1 MLPELGSPPIADLEL
16 AQPTATPRVIR
27 MPRAAAGVRVQVMTT
42 QVRTSA
48 GTVRG
53 SWEDGVAV
61 YRGVPFAAPPVG
73 RKRFAAPHPAVPWD
87 GVRDVTRFGPP
98 PPQPGSLMQG
108 EDWLNLAVWTPDPGR
123 TGLPVVVWISGGTYL
138 NCNTA
143 NPHLAGATLAGAG
156 AVVVSAN
163 YRTGAE
169 GFARLD
175 GAPDNRGLLDQLA
188 ALRWVHH
195 NITAFGGD
203 PGNVTVLGQS
213 AGAGS
218 IAALLVMPAAA
229 GLFRRAILQSLP
241 GTYFTPGLA
250 ADIAAE
256 ISAALG
262 RSPRVEDLADLAPDD
277 LVEAARS
284 VTDRLPQRVG
294 RWGSV
299 AYTPTPFSPV
309 VDGEILAAS
318 PWAALSDGAARHVD
332 LLVGHARDEFS
343 LLATRLGAALGDID
357 DAGADILLN
366 GLSPTPGAQ
375 RYRAAYPSASPNEL
389 RDTAMSDWLWRM
401 PALHLAEA
409 AHTGGARV
417 WLYELCWG
425 FNSLGASHGL
435 DTLLVFG
442 TTEIETGLTAA
453 GPDAVAEAQRLS
465 GLMRAEHLSFA
476 ATGDPGWARYTPG
489 VRDTRVYDAES
500 TLARYPEERSRR
512 IWRDR
517 RFGALDLTR

>member
-1 MLPELGSPPIADLEL
+1 MINHVS
-16 AQPTATPRVIR
+16 
-27 MPRAAAGVRVQVMTT
+27 
-42 QVRTSA
+42 TSA

-61 YRGVPFAAPPVG
+61 YRSIPFAAPPVG
-73 RKRFAAPHPAVPWD
+73 RIRFGAPQPAVPWE

-98 PPQPGSLMQG
+98 PPQPGRETEG
-108 EDWLNLAVWTPDPGR
+108 EDWLNLAVWTPGPGR

-143 NPHLAGATLAGAG
+143 NPHLTGAAVAAAG
-156 AVVVSAN
+156 AVMVSAH
-163 YRTGAE
+163 YRTGVE
-169 GFARLD
+169 GFARLE
-175 GAPDNRGLLDQLA
+175 GAPDNRGLLDQIA
-188 ALRWVHH
+188 ALRWVHD

-241 GTYFTPGLA
+241 GTFFAPDLA

-256 ISAALG
+256 VSGELG
-262 RSPRVEDLADLAPDD
+262 RSPRAEDLADVAPDD
-277 LVEAARS
+277 LVAAARS

-294 RWGSV
+294 RWGAV

-309 VDGEILAAS
+309 VDGEVLPVS
-318 PWAALSDGAARHVD
+318 PWAGLSSGAARDVD
-332 LLVGHARDEFS
+332 LLVGHTRDEFS
-343 LLATRLGAALGDID
+343 LLSAELGDVD
-357 DAGADILLN
+357 DAGADTLLN
-366 GLSPTPGAQ
+366 GLTPTPGAQ
-375 RYRAAYPSASPNEL
+375 RYRAAYPSASPKEL

-401 PALHLAEA
+401 PALHLTEA
-409 AHTGGARV
+409 AHAGGARV

-425 FNSLGASHGL
+425 FNSLGASHSL

-442 TTEIETGLTAA
+442 TTEINTGLTAA
-453 GPDAVAEAQRLS
+453 GPDAVAQARRLS
-465 GLMRAEHLSFA
+465 HLIRTEHLSFA
-476 ATGDPGWARYTPG
+476 ATGNPGWGRYRPHE
-489 VRDTRVYDAES
+489 RDTRVYD
-500 TLARYPEERSRR
+500 TDCTIARYPEERSRR

-517 RFGALDLTR
+517 RFSELDLTR